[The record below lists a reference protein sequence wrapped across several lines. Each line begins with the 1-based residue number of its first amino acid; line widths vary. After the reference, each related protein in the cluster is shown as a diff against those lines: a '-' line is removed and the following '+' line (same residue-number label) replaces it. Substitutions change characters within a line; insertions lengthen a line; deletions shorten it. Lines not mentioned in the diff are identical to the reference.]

1 MRISRKFVVPAG
13 VAVMLSACGGSPAD
27 GGSAATASPA
37 ALPSGTEAVHLDP
50 HDFTTAITNPWWP
63 MAVGDRW
70 SYTETDADGAEQR
83 VEVTVLDE
91 TQKVAMGI
99 EARVVHDQVTDHGAV
114 VEDTRDWYAQ
124 DADGNIWYLG
134 ERTAEYENGQLT
146 STEGSWEAGV
156 DGAQPGIAIPA
167 EPRPGLAYRQE
178 YLKGQAEDAARVLS
192 TDEQVEVPTG
202 HYRGVLM
209 TRETTPLEP
218 DTTEYKFYA
227 RGIGEVMAVQT
238 SGGTSTE
245 RLVRTTR
252 SG

>member
-1 MRISRKFVVPAG
+1 M
-13 VAVMLSACGGSPAD
+13 
-27 GGSAATASPA
+27 
-37 ALPSGTEAVHLDP
+37 
-50 HDFTTAITNPWWP
+50 
-63 MAVGDRW
+63 
-70 SYTETDADGAEQR
+70 
-83 VEVTVLDE
+83 
-91 TQKVAMGI
+91 
-99 EARVVHDQVTDHGAV
+99 TDHGAV

-167 EPRPGLAYRQE
+167 EPRPGLEYRQE

-192 TDEQVEVPTG
+192 TDEQAEVPTG
-202 HYRGVLM
+202 HYTGVLM